1 MEEIRTAII
10 GVGNCASSLVQ
21 GRFYYT
27 DSEADIPG
35 LITKNFGGYR
45 ANHIRFVA
53 AFDVD
58 ERKVGWDLSEA
69 IFAKPNCTAVFQKD
83 IPSLDCPVEMGYVID
98 SIPVHNDQ
106 YPESARFRPM
116 GNIYS
121 SKTQAKRAIVRSLL
135 EKRVDVVINYLP
147 VGSEENTLFY
157 ADCCLE
163 AGCAFVNAI
172 PVFVSKIYGDHFKR
186 AGLPILGDDV
196 KSQVGATIIHRVLT
210 KLFEDRGQPIKRSY
224 QLNVGGNTDFLNML
238 DRARLESKK
247 ISKTQSVLSQMNGSG
262 AEFDPQQL
270 YIGPSDY
277 VPWLRDNKVCFLR
290 IEAEQFGGVPMNL
303 EVRLSVEDSPNS
315 AGVIMDAV
323 RAAKVALDRGLS
335 GPIIEASAY
344 LFKSPIQQFE
354 DSEAREML
362 RRFAEPQLDT
372 AKSVDQQSGTLW
384 DPMMVLDSVA
394 REKAALLSKSM
405 DGYRFPNSAISG
417 SKE

>member
-1 MEEIRTAII
+1 MQEIRTGII

-21 GRFYYT
+21 GRFYY
-27 DSEADIPG
+27 DDPNADIPG
-35 LITKNFGGYR
+35 LITKEFGGYR
-45 ANHIRFVA
+45 ACDIQFVA

-58 ERKVGWDLSEA
+58 ERKVSRDLSEA
-69 IFAKPNCTAVFQKD
+69 IFAEPNCTAVFQKA
-83 IPSLDCPVEMGYVID
+83 IPFLDCPVEMGYVID

-106 YPESARFRPM
+106 FPESARFKPRANM
-116 GNIYS
+116 YS
-121 SKTQAKRAIVRSLL
+121 SKSEARRAIVRSLRG
-135 EKRVDVVINYLP
+135 KRVDVVVNYLP

-163 AGCAFVNAI
+163 AGCALVNAM
-172 PVFVSKIYGDHFKR
+172 PVFVSKIYGDRFKK

-210 KLFEDRGQPIKRSY
+210 KLFEDRGQPLKRSY

-238 DRARLESKK
+238 DRMRLKSKR
-247 ISKTQSVLSQMNGSG
+247 ISKTQSVLSQMQRE
-262 AEFDPQQL
+262 EFDPQNL

-277 VPWLRDNKVCFLR
+277 VPWLKDNKLCFLR
-290 IEAEQFGGVPMNL
+290 IEAEQFGGVPMNI

-315 AGVIMDAV
+315 AGVIVDAV

-344 LFKSPIQQFE
+344 LFKSPVQQFE

-362 RRFAEPQLDT
+362 RRFAEP
-372 AKSVDQQSGTLW
+372 VG
-384 DPMMVLDSVA
+384 VA
-394 REKAALLSKSM
+394 DEAVAELRVTPGEPSS
-405 DGYRFPNSAISG
+405 I
-417 SKE
+417 